1 MIVDWCTYVNLKK
14 SYSVLQLIPNMS
26 KSYRKLSDFVGF
38 RGADDQ
44 VMNLRSDK
52 LSKSTN
58 QHHNKTKKE
67 LCTQITIT
75 KPAQSLESFNP

>member
-26 KSYRKLSDFVGF
+26 KSYRGLSDFTGF

-44 VMNLRSDK
+44 VMNL
-52 LSKSTN
+52 
-58 QHHNKTKKE
+58 QV
-67 LCTQITIT
+67 
-75 KPAQSLESFNP
+75 